1 MMTNRHTNTGF
12 SLLEVLI
19 ALLILA
25 VGLLGMAS
33 LMLHSMKSNQS
44 SYQRTQASLLAYDMA
59 ERLRLNPTIATS
71 GGTNYVIAS
80 TASPGS
86 AVTCPSGTCTAAQ
99 SSAVD
104 VYEWSKAI
112 NDQQLSGTVAR
123 NGNLYTINVSWD
135 VSFTAADSG
144 CGAGQCSFELKV
156 NL

>member
-1 MMTNRHTNTGF
+1 MIINRHTNTGF

-80 TASPGS
+80 TANPGS

-112 NDQQLSGTVAR
+112 NDQQLNGTVAR

>member
-59 ERLRLNPTIATS
+59 ERLRLNPTIATAGNS
-71 GGTNYVIAS
+71 YVIGS

-112 NDQQLSGTVAR
+112 NDQQLSGTVTR
-123 NGNLYTINVSWD
+123 NGNIYTINVSWD
-135 VSFTAADSG
+135 VSFTAADNG

>member
-1 MMTNRHTNTGF
+1 MIINRHTSTGF

-59 ERLRLNPTIATS
+59 ERLRLNPTIATAGNS
-71 GGTNYVIAS
+71 YVIAS

-86 AVTCPSGTCTAAQ
+86 AVTCPNGACTAAQ

>member
-59 ERLRLNPTIATS
+59 ERLRLNPTIATA
-71 GGTNYVIAS
+71 GTNYVIAS

-123 NGNLYTINVSWD
+123 NGNIYTINVSWD

>member
-1 MMTNRHTNTGF
+1 MMTNSHTNTGF

-59 ERLRLNPTIATS
+59 ERLRLNPTIATA
-71 GGTNYVIAS
+71 GNNYVIAS

-86 AVTCPSGTCTAAQ
+86 AVTCPSSTCTAAQ

>member
-1 MMTNRHTNTGF
+1 MMTRRHINAGF

-25 VGLLGMAS
+25 IGLLGMAS

-59 ERLRLNPTIATS
+59 ERLRVNPTIATGS
-71 GGTNYVIAS
+71 GTNYVIAS
-80 TASPGS
+80 TANPGA
-86 AVTCPSGTCTAAQ
+86 AVSCASGVCTAVQ

-112 NDQQLSGTVAR
+112 NDQQLNGTVTR
-123 NGNLYTINVSWD
+123 TGNLYTINVSWD
-135 VSFTAADSG
+135 TSFTAADSG

>member
-1 MMTNRHTNTGF
+1 MMTNRHTNSGF

-33 LMLHSMKSNQS
+33 LTLHSMKSNQS

-59 ERLRLNPTIATS
+59 ERLRLNPTIATGS
-71 GGTNYVIAS
+71 GTNYVITS
-80 TASPGS
+80 TTSPGS
-86 AVTCPSGTCTAAQ
+86 AVTCPSGTCTATQ

-112 NDQQLSGTVAR
+112 NDQRLNGTVAR

-135 VSFTAADSG
+135 VSLTAANSG

>member
-1 MMTNRHTNTGF
+1 MITNRHTNTGF

-59 ERLRLNPTIATS
+59 ERLRLNPAIATA
-71 GGTNYVIAS
+71 GNNYVIAS
-80 TASPGS
+80 TANPGS

-99 SSAVD
+99 QWRAMATSTPS
-104 VYEWSKAI
+104 
-112 NDQQLSGTVAR
+112 T
-123 NGNLYTINVSWD
+123 
-135 VSFTAADSG
+135 
-144 CGAGQCSFELKV
+144 
-156 NL
+156 

>member
-59 ERLRLNPTIATS
+59 ERLRLNPTIATA
-71 GGTNYVIAS
+71 GNNYVIAS

-86 AVTCPSGTCTAAQ
+86 AVTCPSGICTAAQ

-123 NGNLYTINVSWD
+123 NGNIYTINVSWD

>member
-59 ERLRLNPTIATS
+59 ERLRLNSAIATA
-71 GGTNYVIAS
+71 GDNYVITS

-112 NDQQLSGTVAR
+112 NDQQLNGTVER
-123 NGNLYTINVSWD
+123 NGNLYTINVSWN
-135 VSFTAADSG
+135 VSFTDADSG
-144 CGAGQCSFELKV
+144 CGAGQCSFELRV

>member
-1 MMTNRHTNTGF
+1 MITNRHTNTGF

-59 ERLRLNPTIATS
+59 ERLRLNPAIATA
-71 GGTNYVIAS
+71 GNNYVIAS
-80 TASPGS
+80 TANPGS

-135 VSFTAADSG
+135 ISLTAADSG